1 MDVNQYYSGD
11 HFIMCRTI
19 IESCHIPEI
28 NYMLI
33 IPQFKKDEYTQ
44 TDGTFK

>member
-1 MDVNQYYSGD
+1 
-11 HFIMCRTI
+11 MCRTI

-33 IPQFKKDEYTQ
+33 IPQFKKEMNIHRLMELLNKWELNV
-44 TDGTFK
+44 FKKMKT